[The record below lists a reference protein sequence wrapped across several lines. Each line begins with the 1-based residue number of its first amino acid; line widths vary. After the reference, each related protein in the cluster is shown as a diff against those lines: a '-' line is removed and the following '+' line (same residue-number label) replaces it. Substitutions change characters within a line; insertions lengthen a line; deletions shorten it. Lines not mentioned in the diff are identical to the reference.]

1 MGLSIAYQL
10 HLPASTSRATVAEL
24 VAQLK
29 AAAERLPFAEVG
41 PVITLEAGETL
52 GDMPDPPTAFQYA
65 FRLWAS
71 YGPDE
76 DDPEHGGFG
85 DIMPDA
91 IGFTVMPGEHC
102 EPVPIGVAWVP
113 PRDEEW
119 KVLRGQPWTWH
130 YGAVCKTQYASIVS
144 TDHFVR
150 CHTSIVALLEAA
162 VELGFEVTV
171 HDEAGYW
178 ESRDVDQLLAQLEH
192 SNRIIAALAGA
203 IHDAVGKKDGVEAPI
218 FEHPDFE
225 RLETKAIHPPQ

>member
-10 HLPASTSRATVAEL
+10 HLPASTPRATVAQL

-29 AAAERLPFAEVG
+29 TAAEELPFAKVG
-41 PVITLEAGETL
+41 PIITLEAGETL

-85 DIMPDA
+85 DVMPDA

-113 PRDEEW
+113 PRDEDW
-119 KVLRGQPWTWH
+119 KVVRGQPWTWH

-144 TDHFVR
+144 AEHFVR
-150 CHTSIVALLEAA
+150 CHTSIVALLDAA

-171 HDEAGYW
+171 NDEAGYW
-178 ESRDVDQLLAQLEH
+178 ESRDVDKLLAQVEH

-203 IHDAVGKKDGVEAPI
+203 IHDAVGKKDGVKAPI

-225 RLETKAIHPPQ
+225 RLETKAINPPQ